1 MAKPESPGGQRAAG
15 PSTRRAPRFAR
26 GSARRRRLPRALPR
40 GRALDW
46 PWPGRGSQFGPGCPR
61 PPPTSAPALCTAIA
75 TTPGAGSRGPVG
87 RWPRA
92 RSALGRP
99 CSPPPGPAAPQPRNN
114 LAGRGPALGQ
124 RGRARRL
131 SRWREAAAS
140 PPASVR
146 VPRTPRSRP
155 RELGAPHQ
163 GNPQPGSGFPR
174 SSSPKPLRV
183 SRRKGH
189 TQAPCDRDARPT
201 YKERLV
207 NRGAWETTEITR
219 SRCFQAL
226 GWASR
231 PSLSTHVFPPNPGEG
246 TRTSASLRGGPA
258 SAPPGGH
265 TDKSEAGLP
274 GECTRLPCLDHP
286 VHRDP
291 ISGPTLRSTIPS
303 RRCSCAAALQAAGT
317 R

>member
-1 MAKPESPGGQRAAG
+1 MAKLESPGGQRAAG

-61 PPPTSAPALCTAIA
+61 PPPTPPRPFVQQLQQVGAEVSRSSGRRLPGPRGAAAARALC
-75 TTPGAGSRGPVG
+75 
-87 RWPRA
+87 PRA
-92 RSALGRP
+92 APLSPARPRSPAITWLGGVRHW
-99 CSPPPGPAAPQPRNN
+99 AREVE
-114 LAGRGPALGQ
+114 RGV
-124 RGRARRL
+124 L

-146 VPRTPRSRP
+146 VPRTPRPRP

-174 SSSPKPLRV
+174 SSSPKPPRV

-226 GWASR
+226 G
-231 PSLSTHVFPPNPGEG
+231 
-246 TRTSASLRGGPA
+246 
-258 SAPPGGH
+258 
-265 TDKSEAGLP
+265 
-274 GECTRLPCLDHP
+274 
-286 VHRDP
+286 
-291 ISGPTLRSTIPS
+291 
-303 RRCSCAAALQAAGT
+303 
-317 R
+317 